1 MSMDISDFYQTF
13 FDEADELLAD
23 MEQHLL
29 VLQPEAPD
37 AEQLNAIFRA
47 AHSIKG
53 GAGTFG
59 FSVLQET
66 THLMENL
73 LDEARRGE
81 MQLNTDIINLF
92 LETKD
97 IMQEQLDAYKQS
109 QEPDAASFDYI
120 CQALRQLALEA
131 KGETPSAV
139 TRLSVVAKSEPQDEQ
154 SRNQLPRRIILSRL
168 KAGEVDLL
176 EEELGHLT
184 TLTDVVKGVDSLSA
198 ILPGDIA
205 EDDITAVLCFVI
217 EADQITFE
225 TVEVSPKISTPPV
238 LKLAAEQAPT
248 GRVEREK
255 TTRSSEST
263 SIRVAVEKVDQL
275 INLVGELVITQ
286 SMLAQRSSELDP
298 VNHGDLITSMGQL
311 QRNARDLQ
319 ESVMSIRM
327 MPMEYVFSRYPRLVR
342 DLAGKL
348 GKQVELTLVGSST
361 ELDKSLIERIIDPLT
376 HLVRN
381 SLDHGIELPEKRLA
395 AGKNSVGNL
404 ILSAEH
410 QGGNIC
416 IEVTDDGAGLNRER
430 ILAKA
435 ASQGLTVSENMSD
448 DEVAM
453 LIFAPGFST
462 AEQVTDVSGRGVG
475 MDVVKRNIQEMGGH
489 VEIQSKQGTG
499 TTIRILLPLT
509 LAILDGMSVRVADE
523 VFILPLNAVMESLQP
538 REAINFMVITKGAG
552 RIAEVGARFVLD
564 GMPGKQMAIDADLNA
579 GLIGEDEAK
588 KRRSEV
594 TQEADF
600 YGSMDGASKFV
611 RGDAIAGILIMV
623 INVVGGLLVG
633 VLQHG
638 MSMGHAAESYTLL
651 TIGDGLVAQI
661 PALVI
666 STAAGVIVTRVSTDQ
681 DVGEQ
686 MVNQLFSNPSV
697 MLLSAAVLGLLGLVP
712 GMPNLVFLLF
722 TAGLLG
728 LAWWIRGREQKAPA
742 EPKPVKMA
750 ENNAVVEA
758 TWNDVQLEDSL
769 GMEVGYRLS
778 PMVDFQQD
786 GELLGRIRSIR
797 KKFAQEMGF
806 LPPVVHI
813 RDNMDL
819 QPARYRILMKGVEI
833 GSGDA
838 YPGRWLAINPGTA
851 AGTLPGEATVDP
863 AFGLNAIWIESA
875 LKEQAQ
881 IQGYTVVEASTV
893 VATHL
898 NHLISQ
904 HAAELFGRQ
913 EAQQLLDRVAQE
925 MPKLTED
932 LVPGVVTL
940 TTLHKVLQNLLD
952 EKVPIRDMR
961 TILET
966 LAEHAPIQSDPHE
979 LTAVVRVA
987 LGRAITQQW
996 FPGKD
1001 EVHVIGL
1008 DTPLERLLLQAL
1020 QGGGGLEPGLADRL
1034 LAQTQEALSR
1044 QEMVGA
1050 PPVLLVNHALR
1061 PLLSRFLR
1069 RSLPQLV
1076 VLSNLELSD
1085 NRHIRMT
1092 ATIGGK

>member
-131 KGETPSAV
+131 KDETPSAV

-154 SRNQLPRRIILSRL
+154 SRSQSPRRIILSRL

-184 TLTDVVKGVDSLSA
+184 TLTDVVKGADSLSA

-225 TVEVSPKISTPPV
+225 TVDVSPKISTPPV

-538 REAINFMVITKGAG
+538 READLHPLAG
-552 RIAEVGARFVLD
+552 GERVL
-564 GMPGKQMAIDADLNA
+564 
-579 GLIGEDEAK
+579 E
-588 KRRSEV
+588 
-594 TQEADF
+594 
-600 YGSMDGASKFV
+600 V
-611 RGDAIAGILIMV
+611 RGEYLPIVELWKVFNVAG
-623 INVVGGLLVG
+623 
-633 VLQHG
+633 
-638 MSMGHAAESYTLL
+638 AKT
-651 TIGDGLVAQI
+651 
-661 PALVI
+661 
-666 STAAGVIVTRVSTDQ
+666 
-681 DVGEQ
+681 
-686 MVNQLFSNPSV
+686 
-697 MLLSAAVLGLLGLVP
+697 
-712 GMPNLVFLLF
+712 
-722 TAGLLG
+722 
-728 LAWWIRGREQKAPA
+728 
-742 EPKPVKMA
+742 
-750 ENNAVVEA
+750 EA
-758 TWNDVQLEDSL
+758 TQ
-769 GMEVGYRLS
+769 G
-778 PMVDFQQD
+778 
-786 GELLGRIRSIR
+786 I
-797 KKFAQEMGF
+797 
-806 LPPVVHI
+806 VV
-813 RDNMDL
+813 
-819 QPARYRILMKGVEI
+819 IL
-833 GSGDA
+833 
-838 YPGRWLAINPGTA
+838 
-851 AGTLPGEATVDP
+851 
-863 AFGLNAIWIESA
+863 
-875 LKEQAQ
+875 
-881 IQGYTVVEASTV
+881 
-893 VATHL
+893 
-898 NHLISQ
+898 
-904 HAAELFGRQ
+904 
-913 EAQQLLDRVAQE
+913 
-925 MPKLTED
+925 
-932 LVPGVVTL
+932 
-940 TTLHKVLQNLLD
+940 
-952 EKVPIRDMR
+952 
-961 TILET
+961 
-966 LAEHAPIQSDPHE
+966 
-979 LTAVVRVA
+979 
-987 LGRAITQQW
+987 
-996 FPGKD
+996 
-1001 EVHVIGL
+1001 
-1008 DTPLERLLLQAL
+1008 
-1020 QGGGGLEPGLADRL
+1020 
-1034 LAQTQEALSR
+1034 
-1044 QEMVGA
+1044 
-1050 PPVLLVNHALR
+1050 
-1061 PLLSRFLR
+1061 
-1069 RSLPQLV
+1069 
-1076 VLSNLELSD
+1076 
-1085 NRHIRMT
+1085 
-1092 ATIGGK
+1092 

>member
-1 MSMDISDFYQTF
+1 MDISDFYQTF

-131 KGETPSAV
+131 KDETPSAV

-154 SRNQLPRRIILSRL
+154 SRSQSPRRIILSRL

-184 TLTDVVKGVDSLSA
+184 TLTDVVKGTDSLSA

-225 TVEVSPKISTPPV
+225 TIEVSPKISTPPV

-538 REAINFMVITKGAG
+538 READLHPLAGGERVLEVRGEYLPIVELWKVFNVAGAKTEATQGIVVILQSGG
-552 RIAEVGARFVLD
+552 RRYALLVD
-564 GMPGKQMAIDADLNA
+564 Q
-579 GLIGEDEAK
+579 LIG
-588 KRRSEV
+588 
-594 TQEADF
+594 QHQ
-600 YGSMDGASKFV
+600 
-611 RGDAIAGILIMV
+611 
-623 INVVGGLLVG
+623 VV
-633 VLQHG
+633 
-638 MSMGHAAESYTLL
+638 
-651 TIGDGLVAQI
+651 
-661 PALVI
+661 
-666 STAAGVIVTRVSTDQ
+666 
-681 DVGEQ
+681 
-686 MVNQLFSNPSV
+686 
-697 MLLSAAVLGLLGLVP
+697 
-712 GMPNLVFLLF
+712 
-722 TAGLLG
+722 
-728 LAWWIRGREQKAPA
+728 
-742 EPKPVKMA
+742 VK
-750 ENNAVVEA
+750 N
-758 TWNDVQLEDSL
+758 
-769 GMEVGYRLS
+769 
-778 PMVDFQQD
+778 
-786 GELLGRIRSIR
+786 
-797 KKFAQEMGF
+797 
-806 LPPVVHI
+806 
-813 RDNMDL
+813 
-819 QPARYRILMKGVEI
+819 
-833 GSGDA
+833 
-838 YPGRWLAINPGTA
+838 
-851 AGTLPGEATVDP
+851 
-863 AFGLNAIWIESA
+863 
-875 LKEQAQ
+875 
-881 IQGYTVVEASTV
+881 
-893 VATHL
+893 
-898 NHLISQ
+898 
-904 HAAELFGRQ
+904 
-913 EAQQLLDRVAQE
+913 
-925 MPKLTED
+925 
-932 LVPGVVTL
+932 
-940 TTLHKVLQNLLD
+940 
-952 EKVPIRDMR
+952 
-961 TILET
+961 
-966 LAEHAPIQSDPHE
+966 
-979 LTAVVRVA
+979 
-987 LGRAITQQW
+987 
-996 FPGKD
+996 
-1001 EVHVIGL
+1001 
-1008 DTPLERLLLQAL
+1008 
-1020 QGGGGLEPGLADRL
+1020 
-1034 LAQTQEALSR
+1034 
-1044 QEMVGA
+1044 
-1050 PPVLLVNHALR
+1050 
-1061 PLLSRFLR
+1061 
-1069 RSLPQLV
+1069 
-1076 VLSNLELSD
+1076 
-1085 NRHIRMT
+1085 
-1092 ATIGGK
+1092 

>member
-109 QEPDAASFDYI
+109 REPDAASFDYI

-139 TRLSVVAKSEPQDEQ
+139 TPLSVVAKSEPQDEQ
-154 SRNQLPRRIILSRL
+154 SRSQSPRRIILSRL

-184 TLTDVVKGVDSLSA
+184 TLTDVVKGADSLSA

-255 TTRSSEST
+255 TTRSNEST

-538 REAINFMVITKGAG
+538 READLHPLAGGERVLEVRGEYLPIVELWKVFNVAGAKTEATQGIVVILQSGG
-552 RIAEVGARFVLD
+552 RRYALLVD
-564 GMPGKQMAIDADLNA
+564 Q
-579 GLIGEDEAK
+579 LIGQHQVVVKNLESNYRK
-588 KRRSEV
+588 V
-594 TQEADF
+594 P
-600 YGSMDGASKFV
+600 
-611 RGDAIAGILIMV
+611 GI
-623 INVVGGLLVG
+623 
-633 VLQHG
+633 
-638 MSMGHAAESYTLL
+638 SAA
-651 TIGDGLVAQI
+651 TILGDGSVALI
-661 PALVI
+661 VDVSALQAI
-666 STAAGVIVTRVSTDQ
+666 NREQRMANTAA
-681 DVGEQ
+681 
-686 MVNQLFSNPSV
+686 
-697 MLLSAAVLGLLGLVP
+697 
-712 GMPNLVFLLF
+712 
-722 TAGLLG
+722 
-728 LAWWIRGREQKAPA
+728 
-742 EPKPVKMA
+742 
-750 ENNAVVEA
+750 
-758 TWNDVQLEDSL
+758 
-769 GMEVGYRLS
+769 
-778 PMVDFQQD
+778 
-786 GELLGRIRSIR
+786 
-797 KKFAQEMGF
+797 
-806 LPPVVHI
+806 
-813 RDNMDL
+813 
-819 QPARYRILMKGVEI
+819 
-833 GSGDA
+833 
-838 YPGRWLAINPGTA
+838 
-851 AGTLPGEATVDP
+851 
-863 AFGLNAIWIESA
+863 
-875 LKEQAQ
+875 
-881 IQGYTVVEASTV
+881 
-893 VATHL
+893 
-898 NHLISQ
+898 
-904 HAAELFGRQ
+904 
-913 EAQQLLDRVAQE
+913 
-925 MPKLTED
+925 
-932 LVPGVVTL
+932 
-940 TTLHKVLQNLLD
+940 
-952 EKVPIRDMR
+952 
-961 TILET
+961 
-966 LAEHAPIQSDPHE
+966 
-979 LTAVVRVA
+979 
-987 LGRAITQQW
+987 
-996 FPGKD
+996 
-1001 EVHVIGL
+1001 
-1008 DTPLERLLLQAL
+1008 
-1020 QGGGGLEPGLADRL
+1020 
-1034 LAQTQEALSR
+1034 
-1044 QEMVGA
+1044 
-1050 PPVLLVNHALR
+1050 
-1061 PLLSRFLR
+1061 
-1069 RSLPQLV
+1069 
-1076 VLSNLELSD
+1076 
-1085 NRHIRMT
+1085 
-1092 ATIGGK
+1092 

>member
-109 QEPDAASFDYI
+109 QEPDADSFDYI

-131 KGETPSAV
+131 KDETPSAV

-154 SRNQLPRRIILSRL
+154 SRSQSPRRIILSRL

-184 TLTDVVKGVDSLSA
+184 TLTDVVKGTDSLSA
-198 ILPGDIA
+198 ILTGDIA

-435 ASQGLTVSENMSD
+435 ASQGLTVSESMSD

-538 REAINFMVITKGAG
+538 READLHPLAGGERVLEVRGEYLPIVELWKVFNVAGAKTEATQGIVVILQSGG
-552 RIAEVGARFVLD
+552 RRYALLVD
-564 GMPGKQMAIDADLNA
+564 Q
-579 GLIGEDEAK
+579 LIGQHQVVVKNLESNYRK
-588 KRRSEV
+588 V
-594 TQEADF
+594 P
-600 YGSMDGASKFV
+600 
-611 RGDAIAGILIMV
+611 GI
-623 INVVGGLLVG
+623 
-633 VLQHG
+633 
-638 MSMGHAAESYTLL
+638 SAA
-651 TIGDGLVAQI
+651 TILGDGSVALI
-661 PALVI
+661 VDVSALQAI
-666 STAAGVIVTRVSTDQ
+666 NREQRMANTAA
-681 DVGEQ
+681 
-686 MVNQLFSNPSV
+686 
-697 MLLSAAVLGLLGLVP
+697 
-712 GMPNLVFLLF
+712 
-722 TAGLLG
+722 
-728 LAWWIRGREQKAPA
+728 
-742 EPKPVKMA
+742 
-750 ENNAVVEA
+750 
-758 TWNDVQLEDSL
+758 
-769 GMEVGYRLS
+769 
-778 PMVDFQQD
+778 
-786 GELLGRIRSIR
+786 
-797 KKFAQEMGF
+797 
-806 LPPVVHI
+806 
-813 RDNMDL
+813 
-819 QPARYRILMKGVEI
+819 
-833 GSGDA
+833 
-838 YPGRWLAINPGTA
+838 
-851 AGTLPGEATVDP
+851 
-863 AFGLNAIWIESA
+863 
-875 LKEQAQ
+875 
-881 IQGYTVVEASTV
+881 
-893 VATHL
+893 
-898 NHLISQ
+898 
-904 HAAELFGRQ
+904 
-913 EAQQLLDRVAQE
+913 
-925 MPKLTED
+925 
-932 LVPGVVTL
+932 
-940 TTLHKVLQNLLD
+940 
-952 EKVPIRDMR
+952 
-961 TILET
+961 
-966 LAEHAPIQSDPHE
+966 
-979 LTAVVRVA
+979 
-987 LGRAITQQW
+987 
-996 FPGKD
+996 
-1001 EVHVIGL
+1001 
-1008 DTPLERLLLQAL
+1008 
-1020 QGGGGLEPGLADRL
+1020 
-1034 LAQTQEALSR
+1034 
-1044 QEMVGA
+1044 
-1050 PPVLLVNHALR
+1050 
-1061 PLLSRFLR
+1061 
-1069 RSLPQLV
+1069 
-1076 VLSNLELSD
+1076 
-1085 NRHIRMT
+1085 
-1092 ATIGGK
+1092 